1 MSFDTSH
8 KSRIR
13 TINMNDSDFMLQD
26 GYIISPRA
34 GLEIDKSCP
43 REYRMII
50 TECLN
55 NGWLK
60 PVAYVK
66 DNELFWEEFEK

>member
-1 MSFDTSH
+1 MISTAPAT
-8 KSRIR
+8 KIR
-13 TINMNDSDFMLQD
+13 TIKMGDDDFMLQD

-43 REYRMII
+43 REYIMII
-50 TECLN
+50 RECLN
-55 NGWLK
+55 KGWLK

>member
-13 TINMNDSDFMLQD
+13 SINMNDSDFMLQD

>member
-1 MSFDTSH
+1 MSFDISH
-8 KSRIR
+8 KSKIR
-13 TINMNDSDFMLQD
+13 TINMNDSDFMLRD

-43 REYRMII
+43 REYIMII
-50 TECLN
+50 RECLN

>member
-1 MSFDTSH
+1 MNFDNSH
-8 KSRIR
+8 RSRIR

-26 GYIISPRA
+26 GFIISPRA
-34 GLEIDKSCP
+34 GLEIDNSCP

-50 TECLN
+50 AQCLN
-55 NGWLK
+55 KGWLK

>member
-1 MSFDTSH
+1 MSFDTSLRS
-8 KSRIR
+8 KIR

>member
-1 MSFDTSH
+1 MSFDISR
-8 KSRIR
+8 KSKIR
-13 TINMNDSDFMLQD
+13 TINMNDSDFMLRD

-43 REYRMII
+43 REYIMII
-50 TECLN
+50 RECLY

-66 DNELFWEEFEK
+66 DNELFWEQFEK

>member
-1 MSFDTSH
+1 MSFDTSYRS
-8 KSRIR
+8 KIR
-13 TINMNDSDFMLQD
+13 TININDSDFMLQD

-43 REYRMII
+43 REYIMII
-50 TECLN
+50 RECLN
-55 NGWLK
+55 KGWLK

-66 DNELFWEEFEK
+66 YNELFWEEFEK

>member
-1 MSFDTSH
+1 MSFDTSYRS
-8 KSRIR
+8 KIR

-43 REYRMII
+43 REYIMII
-50 TECLN
+50 RECLN
-55 NGWLK
+55 KGWLK

>member
-1 MSFDTSH
+1 MISMAPATT
-8 KSRIR
+8 IR
-13 TINMNDSDFMLQD
+13 TIKMGDDGFMLQD
-26 GYIISPRA
+26 GWIISPRA
-34 GLEIDKSCP
+34 GLEIDINCP
-43 REYRMII
+43 REYKQII
-50 TECLN
+50 RTCLS